1 MIGYR
6 IKERLRIW
14 RMSLGL
20 SARERAQWKRMK
32 VVLSRPEY
40 KVVAIVAGRY
50 LTLKAIKE
58 REERGESAVSKRKAR
73 TGDNILIL
81 PNPYAF
87 ADIESSE
94 RSMSAD
100 RLKIWMKLKHSLN
113 GLESPALSEIVRR
126 YAIYKYPIRVN
137 ISHGETE

>member
-6 IKERLRIW
+6 IKERLKIW

-20 SARERAQWKRMK
+20 SARERAQWKRMRT
-32 VVLSRPEY
+32 VLSRPEY
-40 KVVAIVAGRY
+40 EGFAIVAAQY

-58 REERGESAVSKRKAR
+58 REERGGSTISEKKAL

-113 GLESPALSEIVRR
+113 VLESPALSEIVRR
-126 YAIYKYPIRVN
+126 YAVYKHPIRVN
-137 ISHGETE
+137 ISYGETE

>member
-1 MIGYR
+1 MKMYQIA
-6 IKERLRIW
+6 ERLRIW

-20 SARERAQWKRMK
+20 SALERAQWKRMRT
-32 VVLSRPEY
+32 VLSRPEY
-40 KVVAIVAGRY
+40 EGFAIVAAQY

-58 REERGESAVSKRKAR
+58 REERKAIPEKKAR

-94 RSMSAD
+94 KRMSAD
-100 RLKIWMKLKHSLN
+100 RLNRWMELKHSLN
-113 GLESPALSEIVRR
+113 GLESPVLFEIVRR
-126 YAIYKYPIRVN
+126 YAVYKHPIRVN
-137 ISHGETE
+137 ISYGETE